1 MAKTSKTSGKL
12 AIVVIILLLLVLAG
26 SLVGN
31 YLVYKKF
38 DEKKKSVVTLNKEYE
53 KVKKEYD
60 TKLKEV
66 TELDEELK
74 KYENLD
80 SQIDENK
87 KTYFANIKK
96 LEDEILAKKSNK
108 KIAYLTFD
116 DGPYYNTYK
125 VLDILD
131 KYNVKATFFTQS
143 GNGQN
148 CWDKKSANCF
158 NLYKEYYKRGH
169 TIANHT
175 YYHAI
180 WGSTYKSTTEF
191 LTQIKN
197 QHEHIKKQSGG
208 YVPTIMRF
216 PGGMNTAKRMFGTK
230 GFVTVTS
237 ELKKMGYGWVD
248 WTAEDGD
255 GTGVANTDEAWS
267 RFRGS
272 INENIEVVLFHDYDS
287 KTTAILPNVIEYLQ
301 KNGYSIFPLF
311 YESNMVN
318 KK

>member
-12 AIVVIILLLLVLAG
+12 AIVVIVLLLLVLAG

-31 YLVYKKF
+31 YLVYSKF
-38 DEKKKSVVTLNKEYE
+38 DEKKKSVKSLNEEYE

-60 TKLKEV
+60 TKLNEV
-66 TELDEELK
+66 KELDEELK
-74 KYENLD
+74 KYEDLD
-80 SQIDENK
+80 SQIADNK
-87 KTYFANIKK
+87 KLYFANIKK
-96 LEDEILAKKSNK
+96 LEDEILAKKSKK
-108 KIAYLTFD
+108 KIVYLTFD

-143 GNGQN
+143 GNGKN
-148 CWDKKSANCF
+148 CWDNRSANCY
-158 NLYKEYYKRGH
+158 NLYKEYNKRGH

-180 WGSTYKSTTEF
+180 WGSTYKSSTEF

-216 PGGMNTAKRMFGTK
+216 PGGMNTAKGMLGQK
-230 GFVTVTS
+230 GFATVTS

-248 WTAEDGD
+248 WTAQDGD
-255 GTGVANTDEAWS
+255 GGDLTSTDQAWAN
-267 RFRGS
+267 FRSS
-272 INENIEVVLFHDYDS
+272 INDNIEVVLFHDYDS
-287 KTTAILPNVIEYLQ
+287 RTTAILPNVIEYLQ